1 MEIAEDQRARI
12 HAPVL
17 NATFERQSGHAPKI
31 RRSTAADR
39 IEKLTRLSTAIL
51 DRRDALRHAL
61 LSDFR
66 KPPEEVDLTEIIP
79 LLLEIRHAQRNVG
92 RWMQPT
98 KAATSLPLLGTTAEI
113 RYEPK
118 GVALI
123 ISPWNYPWLL
133 ALGPL
138 VSAIA
143 AGNCAILKPSEHTPA
158 TSDLIA
164 EMISAT
170 FPEEEIAVFTG
181 DHTVAAQLLE
191 LPFNHIFFTGS
202 PAVGRIV
209 MRAAARTLASVTL
222 ELGGK
227 SPVIVDESA
236 DLKSAALS
244 IMWGKYQNAGQTCVA
259 PDFVLVPENRH
270 DEFVAE
276 LEAAIEKL
284 KGVSEND
291 GDNFALIV
299 SDRHA
304 DRIRNLVRDAETA
317 GAQCIVGGPDGGS
330 GRMLPPTLLTNVSS
344 ESRIMSEEIFGPVL
358 PILTYSGLA
367 EVVDRLGR
375 MPTPLA
381 LYVFAEDP
389 AAADFWIQ
397 NTRSGGAVVNDIAI
411 HFANPDLPFGGI
423 ENSGIGRS
431 HGHAGFMAF
440 SNERSIMRQRLAHPP
455 IRQLYPP
462 YGSRTRRLIEW
473 LMRYVKS
480 ADNFRRPRRDNPA

>member
-1 MEIAEDQRARI
+1 MSA
-12 HAPVL
+12 V
-17 NATFERQSGHAPKI
+17 FERQQAHAGKI
-31 RRSTAADR
+31 RHSAAADR
-39 IEKLTRLSTAIL
+39 IEKLTRLSAAIL
-51 DRRDALRHAL
+51 ERRGALRQAL
-61 LSDFR
+61 ESDFR
-66 KPPEEVDLTEIIP
+66 KPPEEVDLTEIVP
-79 LLLEIRHAQRNVG
+79 LLLEIRHAQRHVG

-113 RYEPK
+113 QYDPK

-143 AGNCAILKPSEHTPA
+143 AGNCVILKPSEFTPA
-158 TSDLIA
+158 TSDLLG
-164 EMISAT
+164 EMISAI
-170 FPEEEIAVFTG
+170 FPQDEVAVFKG
-181 DHTVAAQLLE
+181 DHTVAAELLD
-191 LPFNHIFFTGS
+191 LPFDHVFFTGS

-227 SPVIVDESA
+227 SPVIIDESA

-259 PDFVLVPENRH
+259 PDFVLVPKNRH
-270 DEFVAE
+270 DEFVRE
-276 LEAAIEKL
+276 LVAAAQKLEGTTQIE
-284 KGVSEND
+284 D
-291 GDNFALIV
+291 GGFAFIV

-304 DRIRNLVRDAETA
+304 DRIRGLLRDAEVG
-317 GAQCIVGGPDGGS
+317 GAQFALGASEAGS
-330 GRMLPPTLLTNVSS
+330 GRMLPPSVLTNVSWDS
-344 ESRIMSEEIFGPVL
+344 KIMSEEIFGPVL
-358 PILTYSGLA
+358 PLMTYDDLSEA
-367 EVVDRLGR
+367 VDRLAR
-375 MPTPLA
+375 MPVPLA

-389 AAADFWIQ
+389 AAANFWIE

-423 ENSGIGRS
+423 QNSGIGRS
-431 HGHAGFMAF
+431 HGHAGFLAF
-440 SNERSIMRQRLAHPP
+440 SNERSVMRQRLTHPP

-462 YGSRTRRLIEW
+462 YGPRTRRLVEW
-473 LMRYVKS
+473 LLRYVKS
-480 ADNFRRPRRDNPA
+480 GDNFRRPRRDNRG